1 MVVGFLS
8 EAAWQSTP
16 KRSKTIAAQR
26 LSSTRRGSQCRLAV
40 SIAFGRYWPGV
51 AALIVRHDT
60 APFDSN
66 ACLAPG
72 GLQSGQRAIG
82 DFG

>member
-26 LSSTRRGSQCRLAV
+26 LSSTFASVNAPIASVFQFLHYRRRTTE
-40 SIAFGRYWPGV
+40 
-51 AALIVRHDT
+51 RHV
-60 APFDSN
+60 
-66 ACLAPG
+66 
-72 GLQSGQRAIG
+72 GQR
-82 DFG
+82 